1 VRIYDARSFTPQVD
15 LSVESQFRVNRIVF
29 SKDNTMLAVSNET
42 TMIHLWDLEAIQAK
56 LSELGLN
63 WKVTGDES

>member
-1 VRIYDARSFTPQVD
+1 
-15 LSVESQFRVNRIVF
+15 
-29 SKDNTMLAVSNET
+29 MLAVSNET